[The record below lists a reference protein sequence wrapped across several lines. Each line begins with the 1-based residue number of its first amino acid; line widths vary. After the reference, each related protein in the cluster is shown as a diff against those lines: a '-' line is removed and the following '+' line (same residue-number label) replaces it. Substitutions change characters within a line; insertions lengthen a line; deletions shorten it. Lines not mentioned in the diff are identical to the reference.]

1 MPLKPF
7 ARPRQSMPASTSA
20 SGSPSTVDSTAS
32 PVTFSPS
39 SPAKSSSVRAVRA
52 SGNGTLP
59 GTPTPLHG
67 KSSLSRTTTFGD
79 VNDAED
85 VEQEERG
92 DTPLRKRLP
101 RATIHG
107 TPLYTSSAGTQTT
120 PTRQHTPTRVQT
132 PVNPHFG
139 SLSTPTHMTRSGS
152 RSRLSV
158 VAGPGSPYYS
168 PDSPSQISRSTII
181 PFDVDASRR
190 AAREDTARRE
200 SMIGDAA
207 ADDGDG
213 VVSVRV
219 QHGQALGQEEPMTP
233 MRKDKG
239 RLASLIGMV
248 STPLGKG
255 KGTPVKRRGVV
266 RKRSIWDRYVAIRFS
281 SRPKHKKKPAH
292 PLLMHPRSGISDNRI
307 SHLPTEIADEYLP
320 DTYAL
325 PTHTALPLALFL
337 HTIHFLVRAPLFL
350 EPAARDRA
358 LSTAHTATG
367 VGGAKRSW
375 WSGRQ
380 EQEWDDVFKTPAEIA
395 KGNLGRFERLHP
407 GGVLRRGIVSGS
419 AVSICCVFGDS
430 RPEKREER
438 APGRLLFALML
449 VGNAWRYDMR
459 YRTSPVD
466 SPHARTAVKPEVVGE
481 EQEKA
486 TTWKTTL
493 RAGVQF
499 INGQHLESRDST
511 SPRSGIAGRKRGD
524 TMQVLNIWDPSDFA
538 VVFFSYFSPLHIIIA
553 QLFYPD
559 HPLLTPLI
567 LAIITAHLTFLISQ
581 YQWLVKDRMTLNAE
595 VMREYDQGFVYKK
608 LFATR
613 MDKSVQTNE
622 AEMLY

>member
-7 ARPRQSMPASTSA
+7 ARPRQSMPASA
-20 SGSPSTVDSTAS
+20 SGSPSASDSSTP

-39 SPAKSSSVRAVRA
+39 SPAKSPSVRAARA
-52 SGNGTLP
+52 SGSGGLP

-85 VEQEERG
+85 IAQREQV
-92 DTPLRKRLP
+92 DTATSGRAAVTPARKRLP

-107 TPLYTSSAGTQTT
+107 APEYMNSAGTQTT
-120 PTRQHTPTRVQT
+120 PTATQQTPTLVQT
-132 PVNPHFG
+132 PFNPHFG

-152 RSRLSV
+152 RSRLSI
-158 VAGPGSPYYS
+158 ANAPGSPYYS

-190 AAREDTARRE
+190 AAREDAVRRE
-200 SMIGDAA
+200 SMVGGAA
-207 ADDGDG
+207 ADDSDG
-213 VVSVRV
+213 LVSVRV
-219 QHGQALGQEEPMTP
+219 QQGHVPLTP
-233 MRKDKG
+233 AGKGKG

-266 RKRSIWDRYVAIRFS
+266 RKRSLWD
-281 SRPKHKKKPAH
+281 
-292 PLLMHPRSGISDNRI
+292 RI
-307 SHLPTEIADEYLP
+307 SHLPGEIADNYLP

-337 HTIHFLVRAPLFL
+337 HIIHFLVRAPLFL
-350 EPAARDRA
+350 EPAARNRA
-358 LSTAHTATG
+358 SLTAKTG
-367 VGGAKRSW
+367 AAALGGGAGGAGRWSW
-375 WSGRQ
+375 WSRGSH
-380 EQEWDDVFKTPAEIA
+380 EEWDDVFKTPEEIA
-395 KGNLGRFERLHP
+395 KGNLGRFERLHER
-407 GGVLRRGIVSGS
+407 GAVRRGVVSSS
-419 AVSICCVFGDS
+419 A
-430 RPEKREER
+430 
-438 APGRLLFALML
+438 
-449 VGNAWRYDMR
+449 
-459 YRTSPVD
+459 SPVD
-466 SPHARTAVKPEVVGE
+466 SPHARTAVKPEVVDEE
-481 EQEKA
+481 EQAE
-486 TTWKTTL
+486 TWKTTL
-493 RAGVQF
+493 RAGVQYYLSPSVVWKF

-511 SPRSGIAGRKRGD
+511 SPGSGTAGRKRGD
-524 TMQVLNIWDPSDFA
+524 TMQVLNIWDPSDFG
-538 VVFFSYFSPLHIIIA
+538 VVFFSYFSPLHTIIA

-567 LAIITAHLTFLISQ
+567 LAITTAHLTFLISQ

-622 AEMLY
+622 AAFVIAELLY